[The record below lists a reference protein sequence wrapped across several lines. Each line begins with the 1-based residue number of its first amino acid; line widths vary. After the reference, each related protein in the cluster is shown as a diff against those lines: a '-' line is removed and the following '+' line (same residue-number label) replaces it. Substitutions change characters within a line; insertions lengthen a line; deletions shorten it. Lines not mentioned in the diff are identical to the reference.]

1 MAKILTDQNFRDN
14 VQATFGNSDDLQ
26 LVHDGSNSYI
36 QNSTG
41 SLIIEQSSGAIAL
54 RPKTGETGL
63 LAVENAGVSLY
74 YDNSKKFETTSTGI
88 SVTGDVSLPNLN
100 SIYLGTSSALRI
112 YTDSSVGYL
121 RGNDV
126 RLTNALNQSIFR
138 VNTNSAELYYS
149 DAKKLET
156 TTTGIEVSGRAYF
169 NATDANTPSS
179 NDVSV
184 NGYGLLGNRTT
195 NPLYIQN
202 YGDGGVRIATNVS
215 LGAPGG
221 MLVTDSLV
229 TVDGGNIL
237 LSGTGRIQGIDT
249 VSSGTDAANK
259 SYVDTAVGSYL
270 PLAGGT
276 MTGNV
281 RLNDNVQLQIGSS
294 NDAYIMHNG
303 TNTYFVNSVGNLE
316 ITNDAVDKSIM
327 FKANESSGAEAYL
340 GLLPSFPGVFVY
352 KDLLLAQDGNGGKIK
367 LGASQDLEIFHDG
380 SNSYVQD
387 VGTGNLVIKGSTNV
401 LISTT
406 GGGQMAQ
413 FTDSGSAYLY
423 HSGSLKF
430 YTTSSGI
437 TISGNINV
445 SGTVDGR
452 DVASDGSKLDGIA
465 SGATAN
471 AGTVTSV
478 SASTAT
484 NADGLSVSSGT
495 TTPVIGLDIVGMGDY
510 ADGFSDGSIDY
521 SQVFVP
527 ICDDDNG
534 GGNKKTSVKSLLE
547 GGNDSKHQFVLNSNF
562 SDDTSTTSM
571 LYMPFNS
578 LSDTTSGQYYV
589 HWAAPCTGRIKRVI
603 MQHVYGSMSS
613 SFTTQL
619 QIYKNG
625 STFASSNELTV
636 STTNDGGY
644 IEWNPSGGNESFA
657 KGDRIRIRYQKSA
670 TGKYWRGVAASI
682 IMELDQV

>member
-1 MAKILTDQNFRDN
+1 MAKILTDQLHLDS
-14 VQATFGNSDDLQ
+14 VKSTYGDSGDLEIY
-26 LVHDGSNSYI
+26 HDGTHSFISD
-36 QNSTG
+36 Q
-41 SLIIEQSSGAIAL
+41 GAGNL
-54 RPKTGETGL
+54 TL
-63 LAVENAGVSLY
+63 LASAFVVNNATDTENMIIASADGSVNLY
-74 YDNSKKFETTSTGI
+74 YNGSKKFETTSAGGA
-88 SVTGDVSLPNLN
+88 VTGQLTVTNGIEMTAGNFNAGDGEKIRLGN
-100 SIYLGTSSALRI
+100 SSDLQIYHDA
-112 YTDSSVGYL
+112 TDS
-121 RGNDV
+121 
-126 RLTNALNQSIFR
+126 I
-138 VNTNSAELYYS
+138 
-149 DAKKLET
+149 
-156 TTTGIEVSGRAYF
+156 I
-169 NATDANTPSS
+169 S
-179 NDVSV
+179 NDV
-184 NGYGLLGNRTT
+184 
-195 NPLYIQN
+195 
-202 YGDGGVRIATNVS
+202 
-215 LGAPGG
+215 
-221 MLVTDSLV
+221 
-229 TVDGGNIL
+229 
-237 LSGTGRIQGIDT
+237 GTLKI
-249 VSSGTDAANK
+249 
-259 SYVDTAVGSYL
+259 
-270 PLAGGT
+270 
-276 MTGNV
+276 
-281 RLNDNVQLQIGSS
+281 S
-294 NDAYIMHNG
+294 NN
-303 TNTYFVNSVGNLE
+303 
-316 ITNDAVDKSIM
+316 AVDKSIM
-327 FKANESSGAEAYL
+327 FSANEGTGTEAYL

-352 KDLLLAQDGNGGKIK
+352 KDLLLATDGNGGKIK

-495 TTPVIGLDIVGMGDY
+495 TTPVVGLDIVGMGDY
-510 ADGFSDGSIDY
+510 ADGFDDGSIDY

-547 GGNDSKHQFVLNSNF
+547 GGTDSKHQFVLNSNF

-670 TGKYWRGVAASI
+670 TSKYWRGVAASI